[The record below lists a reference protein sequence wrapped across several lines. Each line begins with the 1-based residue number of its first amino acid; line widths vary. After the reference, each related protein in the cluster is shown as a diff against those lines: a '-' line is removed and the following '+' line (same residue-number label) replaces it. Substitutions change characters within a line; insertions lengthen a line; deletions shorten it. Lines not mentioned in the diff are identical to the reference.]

1 MKLEPLKGDPEAIV
15 TRVFERGEC
24 VYVEGKVIKAGA
36 ALNAA
41 FAVHKPDIWHMT
53 REEFHA
59 FAVRRL
65 PEVTEEI
72 RYSPT
77 GEVLV

>member
-1 MKLEPLKGDPEAIV
+1 MEPRLGDPEAIV
-15 TRVFERGEC
+15 TRVYERGPC
-24 VYVEGKVIKAGA
+24 VYVEGKVIKKGT

-41 FAVHKPDIWHMT
+41 FTVHKPDILHMS
-53 REEFHA
+53 RDEFHA
-59 FAVRRL
+59 FAKRRL
-65 PEVTEEI
+65 PEVTEDL